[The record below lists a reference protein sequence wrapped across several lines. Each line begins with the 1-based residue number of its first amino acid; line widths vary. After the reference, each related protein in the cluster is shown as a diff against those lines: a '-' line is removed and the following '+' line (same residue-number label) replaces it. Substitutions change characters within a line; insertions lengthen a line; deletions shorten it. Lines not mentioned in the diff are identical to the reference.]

1 MINLKKSSVIS
12 FTLAILIMGAFL
24 IIKLLVLSTCIQ
36 PTNFTRWSELV
47 GFLLF
52 IPLFSIPI
60 KDYLNKNKESVK
72 LNYYAKKLNE
82 TLITQSHN
90 PLFYEG
96 NVTEGAKELTKEVIK
111 SLKIDRCSIW
121 LYNEDET
128 SIICEQLYLKKED
141 EWVQDLEIF
150 EKDYKEYFEAIKINP
165 NIVADDVFTHPATA
179 CFTETYSIPLG
190 VKSMLDVPIVYK
202 GKVIGVICNESFT
215 PKVWHKVEINFAEML
230 SSLYSF
236 AYSVWENKMTE
247 SKLSDFELF
256 VDKTALI
263 TKADKNGKI
272 TYANQK
278 FLDICGWTLDEVIG
292 SDHNIVNSGA
302 HSKQFWRNMI
312 NKVTVKNKEI
322 WHEIV
327 TNKTKE
333 GKLYYVDTYIKA
345 EFDPETN
352 ALTGFVSIRQ
362 DVTELYES
370 LNEVSKKNTYL
381 EHAAKI
387 LRHDMHSGINTYI
400 PRGISSL
407 ERRLKK
413 EDIERLKLEAPLK
426 LLKEGLK
433 HAQKV
438 YKGVYEFTNLVKKDA
453 VMDKSLLNLKII
465 LNGYLKSTAYSSQ
478 VAIDSL
484 PDVEVNESL
493 FCTAIDNLIRNG
505 LRYND
510 SENRLVKI
518 FMEDE
523 DYLVVQDNGRG
534 MTQEEFNDLSQPYV
548 RKESQK
554 ESGSGLGLNICI
566 AILKEHNFRITCEKN
581 NIGTK
586 LKIKIK

>member
-36 PTNFTRWSELV
+36 PTNFTRWSELA

-292 SDHNIVNSGA
+292 SDHNIVNSGV

-333 GKLYYVDTYIKA
+333 GKLYYVDTYVKA

-413 EDIERLKLEAPLK
+413 EDIERLKLESPLK

-433 HAQKV
+433 HTQKV

-465 LNGYLKSTAYSSQ
+465 LSDYLKSTAYSSQ

-518 FMEDE
+518 FMENE

-534 MTQEEFNDLSQPYV
+534 MTQEEFNDLSQPYI

-581 NIGTK
+581 KIGTK